1 MKRNTLT
8 AAAVAA
14 ALMGLTGAGIAQQT
28 TAGASTDTAGS
39 MAGTISPA
47 DRLFMTR
54 AADGNMAEVM
64 TSQMALKRG
73 DNGEVKTVAQM
84 LIQEHG
90 TAQQDL
96 MKLAGQKGVM
106 LPPTLGPTHTIL
118 SMMLARESGSKF
130 DKDFIGAQVED
141 HENTIALFQQ
151 EIAAGQDPDVKAY
164 ASQYLPKIVGHTAMI
179 YGAAEGVGVMAMK
192 FRPTTP
198 PAAGMAG
205 MTGAMG
211 TGATGTVTTGS
222 MNNSTTGAGAG
233 TTTTP

>member
-8 AAAVAA
+8 AAAMAA
-14 ALMGLTGAGIAQQT
+14 ALLGLAGAGVAQQT
-28 TAGASTDTAGS
+28 TAGAGTATTDTTTS
-39 MAGTISPA
+39 MASTISPA
-47 DRLFMTR
+47 DRLFLTR

-64 TSQMALKRG
+64 TSQMALKK
-73 DNGEVKTVAQM
+73 GENSEIKTVAQM

-96 MKLAGQKGVM
+96 TKLAGQKGVL
-106 LPPTLGPTHTIL
+106 LPPTLGPTHTVL
-118 SMMLARESGSKF
+118 SMMLAKESGSKF

-151 EIAAGQDPDVKAY
+151 EVASGQDPDVKAY
-164 ASQYLPKIVGHTAMI
+164 AAQYLPKIVGHTTMI

-198 PAAGMAG
+198 PAAGMMPPAG
-205 MTGAMG
+205 M
-211 TGATGTVTTGS
+211 
-222 MNNSTTGAGAG
+222 AGAG
-233 TTTTP
+233 TIPAATP